1 MGPSLAPAMAES
13 NPVTFVGFMPPLPA
27 GLASAA
33 PGSQS
38 VVAGAAAAER
48 NAARPGAARMSRR
61 DGPSSLLFLED
72 ALTATLEMR
81 RGFDGEDA
89 GSGGFLSVRGD
100 VDADLGGNERG
111 FGGEREHRIGGE
123 CGVKGVGRVAV
134 PARE

>member
-13 NPVTFVGFMPPLPA
+13 YPVTFVGFMPPLPA

-61 DGPSSLLFLED
+61 DGPSSLLFAED

-81 RGFDGEDA
+81 RGFDED
-89 GSGGFLSVRGD
+89 GD
-100 VDADLGGNERG
+100 ANRADLFRSAGATRTLAGTSAALEVSAN
-111 FGGEREHRIGGE
+111 I
-123 CGVKGVGRVAV
+123 VSAWSVG
-134 PARE
+134 

>member
-48 NAARPGAARMSRR
+48 NAARPGAARISRR

-72 ALTATLEMR
+72 ALTTTLEMR
-81 RGFDGEDA
+81 RGFDGEDVDRADFFRSAAMLTRTLA
-89 GSGGFLSVRGD
+89 GTSAALEVSANILSAR
-100 VDADLGGNERG
+100 
-111 FGGEREHRIGGE
+111 
-123 CGVKGVGRVAV
+123 GVG
-134 PARE
+134 

>member
-48 NAARPGAARMSRR
+48 NAARPGAARISRR

-72 ALTATLEMR
+72 ALTTTLEMR
-81 RGFDGEDA
+81 RGFDGEDVDRADFFRSAAMLTRTLA
-89 GSGGFLSVRGD
+89 GTSAALEVSANIVSAR
-100 VDADLGGNERG
+100 
-111 FGGEREHRIGGE
+111 
-123 CGVKGVGRVAV
+123 GVG
-134 PARE
+134 

>member
-1 MGPSLAPAMAES
+1 MAPAMAES
-13 NPVTFVGFMPPLPA
+13 YPVTFVGFMPPLPA

-61 DGPSSLLFLED
+61 DGPGSSLFLED

-81 RGFDGEDA
+81 RGFDED
-89 GSGGFLSVRGD
+89 GD
-100 VDADLGGNERG
+100 VDRADFFRSAARLTRTLAGTSAALEVSAN
-111 FGGEREHRIGGE
+111 I
-123 CGVKGVGRVAV
+123 VSAWSVG
-134 PARE
+134 

>member
-61 DGPSSLLFLED
+61 DGPSSLLFAED

-89 GSGGFLSVRGD
+89 DRADFFRSAGMLTRTLAGTSAALEVSANIVSAWSVG
-100 VDADLGGNERG
+100 
-111 FGGEREHRIGGE
+111 
-123 CGVKGVGRVAV
+123 
-134 PARE
+134 

>member
-72 ALTATLEMR
+72 ALTTTLEMR
-81 RGFDGEDA
+81 RGFDGEDVDRADFFRSAAMLTRTLA
-89 GSGGFLSVRGD
+89 GTSAALEVSANIVSAR
-100 VDADLGGNERG
+100 
-111 FGGEREHRIGGE
+111 
-123 CGVKGVGRVAV
+123 GVG
-134 PARE
+134 

>member
-48 NAARPGAARMSRR
+48 NAARPGAARISRR

-72 ALTATLEMR
+72 ALTTTLEMR
-81 RGFDGEDA
+81 RGFDGEDVDRADFFRSA
-89 GSGGFLSVRGD
+89 GMLTRTLAGTSAALEVSANIVSAR
-100 VDADLGGNERG
+100 
-111 FGGEREHRIGGE
+111 
-123 CGVKGVGRVAV
+123 GVG
-134 PARE
+134 

>member
-13 NPVTFVGFMPPLPA
+13 YPVTFVGFMPPLPA

-61 DGPSSLLFLED
+61 DGPGSSLFLED

-89 GSGGFLSVRGD
+89 MDRADFFRSAG

-111 FGGEREHRIGGE
+111 FGGEREHRIGVE

>member
-1 MGPSLAPAMAES
+1 MAPAMAES

-61 DGPSSLLFLED
+61 DGPSSLLFAED

-89 GSGGFLSVRGD
+89 DR
-100 VDADLGGNERG
+100 ADFFRSAGMLTRTLAGTSAALEVSANIVSAR
-111 FGGEREHRIGGE
+111 
-123 CGVKGVGRVAV
+123 GVG
-134 PARE
+134 

>member
-48 NAARPGAARMSRR
+48 NAARPGAARISRR

-72 ALTATLEMR
+72 ALTTTLEMR
-81 RGFDGEDA
+81 RGFDGEDVDRADFFRSAAMLTRTLA
-89 GSGGFLSVRGD
+89 GTSAALEVSANIVSAWSVG
-100 VDADLGGNERG
+100 
-111 FGGEREHRIGGE
+111 
-123 CGVKGVGRVAV
+123 
-134 PARE
+134 

>member
-72 ALTATLEMR
+72 ALTTTLEMR

-89 GSGGFLSVRGD
+89 DRADFFRSAGMLTRTLAGTSAALEVSANIVSAWSVG
-100 VDADLGGNERG
+100 
-111 FGGEREHRIGGE
+111 
-123 CGVKGVGRVAV
+123 
-134 PARE
+134 

>member
-13 NPVTFVGFMPPLPA
+13 NPVTLVGFMPPLPA

-48 NAARPGAARMSRR
+48 NAARPGAARISRR

-72 ALTATLEMR
+72 AFTTTLEMR
-81 RGFDGEDA
+81 RGFDGEDVDRADFFRSAAMLTRTLA
-89 GSGGFLSVRGD
+89 GTSAALEVSANIVSAR
-100 VDADLGGNERG
+100 
-111 FGGEREHRIGGE
+111 
-123 CGVKGVGRVAV
+123 GVG
-134 PARE
+134 

>member
-61 DGPSSLLFLED
+61 DGPGSSLFLED

-81 RGFDGEDA
+81 RGFDED
-89 GSGGFLSVRGD
+89 GD
-100 VDADLGGNERG
+100 ANRADLFRSAGATRTLAGTSAALEVSANIVSAR
-111 FGGEREHRIGGE
+111 
-123 CGVKGVGRVAV
+123 GVG
-134 PARE
+134 

>member
-33 PGSQS
+33 PWSQS

-48 NAARPGAARMSRR
+48 NAARPGAARISRR

-72 ALTATLEMR
+72 ALTTTLEMR
-81 RGFDGEDA
+81 RGFDGEDVDRADFFRSAAMLTRTLA
-89 GSGGFLSVRGD
+89 GTSAALEVSANIVSAR
-100 VDADLGGNERG
+100 
-111 FGGEREHRIGGE
+111 
-123 CGVKGVGRVAV
+123 GVG
-134 PARE
+134 

>member
-13 NPVTFVGFMPPLPA
+13 YPVTFVGFMPPLPA

-48 NAARPGAARMSRR
+48 NAARPGAARISRR

-72 ALTATLEMR
+72 ALTTTLEMR
-81 RGFDGEDA
+81 RGFDGEDVDRADFFRSAAMLTRTLA
-89 GSGGFLSVRGD
+89 GTSAALEVSANIVSAR
-100 VDADLGGNERG
+100 
-111 FGGEREHRIGGE
+111 
-123 CGVKGVGRVAV
+123 GVG
-134 PARE
+134 

>member
-61 DGPSSLLFLED
+61 DGPSSLLFAED

-89 GSGGFLSVRGD
+89 DR
-100 VDADLGGNERG
+100 ADFFRSAGMLTRTLAGTSAALEVSANIVSAR
-111 FGGEREHRIGGE
+111 
-123 CGVKGVGRVAV
+123 GVG
-134 PARE
+134 